1 VGGLKGRVITV
12 ARSGTSRSRVQLFVH
27 SRSATSSYIK
37 NETMKFTKEQL
48 YAKINEVPIMPLFNH
63 PDLEVSKAVVKACY
77 DGGIKVFEYTNRGE
91 GAALI
96 FAKLVK
102 YIRRELPEM
111 AIGIGTVFT
120 AEEAEYFVSLDT
132 DFIVQPIMNPAV
144 GEVCHKHKIAW
155 MPGVMTVTELYNAQ
169 QAGADIIKI
178 FPANVLGT
186 AFVKAMKAPMPHAKV
201 MVTGGVEPNEENLKG
216 WFSAGVTAV
225 GMGSQLFPKDVLETK
240 NYQQISEVVKKCVE
254 IISRC

>member
-1 VGGLKGRVITV
+1 MSLCG
-12 ARSGTSRSRVQLFVH
+12 
-27 SRSATSSYIK
+27 Y
-37 NETMKFTKEQL
+37 NDMKFTKEQL
-48 YAKINEVPIMPLFNH
+48 YAKLSEVPIMPLFNH
-63 PDLEVSKAVVKACY
+63 PDLAVSKAVVKACY
-77 DGGIKVFEYTNRGE
+77 DGGITVFEYTNRGE

-96 FAKLVK
+96 FAELVK
-102 YIRRELPEM
+102 YIRQELPDM

-132 DFIVQPIMNPAV
+132 DFIVQPCLNPAV
-144 GEVCHKHKIAW
+144 GEVCNKHKIAW
-155 MPGVMTVTELYNAQ
+155 MPGVMTITEIYQAQ

-186 AFVKAMKAPMPHAKV
+186 AFVKALKAPMPHAKV

-225 GMGSQLFPKDVLETK
+225 GMGSQLFPKDVLASGNFE
-240 NYQQISEVVKKCVE
+240 QITEVVKKCVRLV
-254 IISRC
+254 SGY

>member
-1 VGGLKGRVITV
+1 
-12 ARSGTSRSRVQLFVH
+12 
-27 SRSATSSYIK
+27 
-37 NETMKFTKEQL
+37 MKFTKEQL
-48 YAKINEVPIMPLFNH
+48 YAKIKQVPIMPLFNH

-77 DGGIKVFEYTNRGE
+77 DGGITVFEYTNRGE

-96 FAKLVK
+96 FGELVR
-102 YIRRELPEM
+102 YIRQELPEM

-132 DFIVQPIMNPAV
+132 DFIVQPVMNLAV
-144 GEVCHKHKIAW
+144 GEVCNKHKIAW

-186 AFVKAMKAPMPHAKV
+186 AFIKALKAPMPHAKV

-225 GMGSQLFPKDVLETK
+225 GMGSQLFPKDVLASK
-240 NYQQISEVVKKCVE
+240 NYQQITEVVKKCVGLVN
-254 IISRC
+254 SY

>member
-1 VGGLKGRVITV
+1 
-12 ARSGTSRSRVQLFVH
+12 
-27 SRSATSSYIK
+27 
-37 NETMKFTKEQL
+37 MKFTKAQL

-63 PDLEVSKAVVKACY
+63 PDLAVSKAVVKACY

-96 FAKLVK
+96 FAELVK
-102 YIRRELPEM
+102 YVRQELPEM
-111 AIGIGTVFT
+111 AIGIGTVFN
-120 AEEAEYFVSLDT
+120 AEEAEYFVDLDT

-144 GEVCHKHKIAW
+144 GDVCHKHKIAW

-186 AFVKAMKAPMPHAKV
+186 AFIKALIAPMPHAKV
-201 MVTGGVEPNEENLKG
+201 MVTGGVEPNEENIKG

-225 GMGSQLFPKDVLETK
+225 GMGSQLFPKDVLANK
-240 NYQQISEVVKKCVE
+240 NYQQIENVVKKCVALVK
-254 IISRC
+254 SF

>member
-1 VGGLKGRVITV
+1 
-12 ARSGTSRSRVQLFVH
+12 
-27 SRSATSSYIK
+27 
-37 NETMKFTKEQL
+37 MKFTKAQL

-63 PDLEVSKAVVKACY
+63 PDLAVSKAVVKACY

-96 FAKLVK
+96 FAELVK
-102 YIRRELPEM
+102 YVRQELPEM
-111 AIGIGTVFT
+111 AIGIGTVFN
-120 AEEAEYFVSLDT
+120 AEEAEYFVDLDT

-144 GEVCHKHKIAW
+144 GDVCHKHKIAW

-186 AFVKAMKAPMPHAKV
+186 AFIKALIAPMPHAKV
-201 MVTGGVEPNEENLKG
+201 MVTGGVEPNEENIKG

-225 GMGSQLFPKDVLETK
+225 GMGSQLFPKDVLANN
-240 NYQQISEVVKKCVE
+240 NYQQIENVVKKCVALVK
-254 IISRC
+254 SF

>member
-1 VGGLKGRVITV
+1 
-12 ARSGTSRSRVQLFVH
+12 
-27 SRSATSSYIK
+27 
-37 NETMKFTKEQL
+37 MKFTKEQL

-77 DGGIKVFEYTNRGE
+77 DGGITVFEYTNRGQ

-96 FAKLVK
+96 FAELVK
-102 YIRRELPEM
+102 FIRKELPEM
-111 AIGIGTVFT
+111 AIGIGTVFS
-120 AEEAEYFVSLDT
+120 AEEAEYFVGLDT
-132 DFIVQPIMNPAV
+132 DFIVQPITNPAV

-186 AFVKAMKAPMPHAKV
+186 AFVKAIKAPMPHAKV

-225 GMGSQLFPKDVLETK
+225 GMGSQLFPKHVLASG
-240 NYQQISEVVKKCVE
+240 NYEKIEEVVKKCVE
-254 IISRC
+254 IVSRC

>member
-1 VGGLKGRVITV
+1 
-12 ARSGTSRSRVQLFVH
+12 
-27 SRSATSSYIK
+27 
-37 NETMKFTKEQL
+37 MKFTKEEL
-48 YAKINEVPIMPLFNH
+48 YAKLSEVPIMPLFNH
-63 PDLEVSKAVVKACY
+63 SDLALSKAVVKACY

-96 FAKLVK
+96 FAELVK
-102 YIRRELPEM
+102 YIRQELPDM
-111 AIGIGTVFT
+111 AIGIGTVFN

-132 DFIVQPIMNPAV
+132 DFIVQPILNPAV
-144 GEVCHKHKIAW
+144 GAVCNKHKIAW
-155 MPGVMTVTELYNAQ
+155 MPGVMTISEIYNAQ

-186 AFVKAMKAPMPHAKV
+186 AFIKALKAPMPHAKV

-225 GMGSQLFPKDVLETK
+225 GMGSQLFPKEVLASG
-240 NYQQISEVVKKCVE
+240 NYQQIEDVVKKCVA
-254 IISRC
+254 IVKGF

>member
-1 VGGLKGRVITV
+1 
-12 ARSGTSRSRVQLFVH
+12 
-27 SRSATSSYIK
+27 
-37 NETMKFTKEQL
+37 MKFTKAQL

-63 PDLEVSKAVVKACY
+63 PDLAVSKAVVKACY

-96 FAKLVK
+96 FAELVK
-102 YIRRELPEM
+102 YVRQELPEM
-111 AIGIGTVFT
+111 AIGIGTVFNV
-120 AEEAEYFVSLDT
+120 EEAEYFVDLDT
-132 DFIVQPIMNPAV
+132 DFIVQPIMNPTV
-144 GEVCHKHKIAW
+144 GNVCHKHKIAW

-186 AFVKAMKAPMPHAKV
+186 AFIKALIAPMPHAKV
-201 MVTGGVEPNEENLKG
+201 MVTGGVEPNEENIKG

-225 GMGSQLFPKDVLETK
+225 GMGSQLFPKDVLANK
-240 NYQQISEVVKKCVE
+240 NYQQIENVVKKCVALVK
-254 IISRC
+254 SF

>member
-1 VGGLKGRVITV
+1 
-12 ARSGTSRSRVQLFVH
+12 
-27 SRSATSSYIK
+27 
-37 NETMKFTKEQL
+37 MKFTKAQL

-63 PDLEVSKAVVKACY
+63 PDLAVSKAVVKACY

-96 FAKLVK
+96 FAELVK
-102 YIRRELPEM
+102 YVRQELPEM
-111 AIGIGTVFT
+111 AIGIGTVFN
-120 AEEAEYFVSLDT
+120 AEEAEYFVNLDT

-144 GEVCHKHKIAW
+144 GDVCHKHKIAW

-186 AFVKAMKAPMPHAKV
+186 AFIKALIAPMPHAKV
-201 MVTGGVEPNEENLKG
+201 MVTGGVEPNEENIKG

-225 GMGSQLFPKDVLETK
+225 GMGSQLFPKDVLANK
-240 NYQQISEVVKKCVE
+240 NYQQIENVVKKCVALVK
-254 IISRC
+254 SF

>member
-1 VGGLKGRVITV
+1 
-12 ARSGTSRSRVQLFVH
+12 
-27 SRSATSSYIK
+27 
-37 NETMKFTKEQL
+37 MKFTKEEL
-48 YAKINEVPIMPLFNH
+48 YAKLSEVPIMPLFNH
-63 PDLEVSKAVVKACY
+63 SDLALSKAVVKACY

-96 FAKLVK
+96 FAELVK
-102 YIRRELPEM
+102 YIRQELPDM
-111 AIGIGTVFT
+111 AIGIGTVFN

-132 DFIVQPIMNPAV
+132 DFIVQPILNPAV
-144 GEVCHKHKIAW
+144 GAVCNKHKIAW
-155 MPGVMTVTELYNAQ
+155 MPGVMTISEIYNAQ

-186 AFVKAMKAPMPHAKV
+186 AFIKALKAPMPHAKV

-225 GMGSQLFPKDVLETK
+225 GMGSQLFPKEVLASE
-240 NYQQISEVVKKCVE
+240 NYQQIEEVVKKCVAMVKGF
-254 IISRC
+254 